1 MDDHKSGVL
10 KKLNKRSSARRLTEH
25 DRRLVL
31 NDAVAYNLA
40 SALAKAMQEYGVPK
54 VAAAFRAALVWQSR
68 ESE

>member
-1 MDDHKSGVL
+1 MSE
-10 KKLNKRSSARRLTEH
+10 SAISEKFLEISRERHLIEH

-40 SALAKAMQEYGVPK
+40 SALAKAMQEHGVPK

-68 ESE
+68 ER